1 MSLVVN
7 SNLSLVK
14 KRYFLVNFFIKKI
27 VNFNRYFKLAFD
39 LSRYVSLVSMETR
52 QTDVSDVVGKKKL
65 LIHEKEFLFNKTK

>member
-27 VNFNRYFKLAFD
+27 VNFNRNFKLAFD

-52 QTDVSDVVGKKKL
+52 QTDLSDVLGKKKL

>member
-14 KRYFLVNFFIKKI
+14 KRYFLVNFFIKKR
-27 VNFNRYFKLAFD
+27 VNFKLAFD

-52 QTDVSDVVGKKKL
+52 QTDLSDVLGKKKL